1 MKMRAFKIRT
11 NMKSD
16 NENKNI
22 VIKNDDDI
30 DQTFDDI
37 KKNEFDLINFIKN
50 IVRLKIIFAILLII
64 EIKIH
69 VKTINKSN
77 FKKLNIFNKHER
89 FDFENELDKLV
100 AIIVDDKK
108 KKQFTIIQNFINE
121 IDVIKFFRFVLYCQN
136 VSNFFNK
143 KFDFDNFLSV
153 EIETH
158 AKNNVNTFIV
168 IFSNFL
174 IFNVE
179 IEKFVFL
186 NVIEEIQNFQ
196 TILHVAFSND
206 VLTDIAKKKNFV
218 EVIQTV
224 VEDFLDAHDRSKK
237 DVTEK

>member
-1 MKMRAFKIRT
+1 MRAFKIRT